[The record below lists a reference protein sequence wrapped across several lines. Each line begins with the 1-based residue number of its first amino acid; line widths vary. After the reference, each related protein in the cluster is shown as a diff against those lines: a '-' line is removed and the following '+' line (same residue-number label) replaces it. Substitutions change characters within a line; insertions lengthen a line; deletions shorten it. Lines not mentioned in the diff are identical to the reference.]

1 MLFTAWHIFAFKT
14 LKETR
19 AFVDRRLEKD
29 IYTRDGKLLLA
40 AGCELTE
47 KIRARLI
54 ELGDLS
60 ETLSAEDIQHKIVIE
75 SSSVRLMQKFKLNN
89 AKTFD
94 LASEIVSQIVFDSNN
109 HGGYM

>member
-1 MLFTAWHIFAFKT
+1 M
-14 LKETR
+14 
-19 AFVDRRLEKD
+19 DRRLEKD

-60 ETLSAEDIQHKIVIE
+60 ETLRAEDIQHKIVIE

-94 LASEIVSQIVFDSNN
+94 LASEIVSQIVLIQTT
-109 HGGYM
+109 MVVICR